1 MPLGRWDSFP
11 VRQERPPL
19 FTVLRQVSP
28 PTLGA
33 FEEASWRALGT
44 APSTML
50 DFISW
55 PLL

>member
-19 FTVLRQVSP
+19 FTVLQQVSP

-33 FEEASWRALGT
+33 FEEASWSALGT

-55 PLL
+55 TLL